1 MTVSGE
7 TKKQGLLVDSWDTQD
22 QVSPNLAY
30 YDCINIYFV
39 LYGCVHPAAIPMYA
53 AAYGQGTG
61 PIVANSIMCTG
72 NEPALFNCSYD
83 LNHNCGHASDAG
95 VRCTISTTGLQKCC
109 FTLSTLCSQ
118 LPIRMYI

>member
-1 MTVSGE
+1 M
-7 TKKQGLLVDSWDTQD
+7 KKQGLLVDSWDTQD
-22 QVSPNLAY
+22 QVSPNLTY
-30 YDCINIYFV
+30 YDLIILIYV
-39 LYGCVHPAAIPMYA
+39 HIKILLDCVHPAATPMYA

-95 VRCTISTTGLQKCC
+95 VRCTISSTGL
-109 FTLSTLCSQ
+109 
-118 LPIRMYI
+118 